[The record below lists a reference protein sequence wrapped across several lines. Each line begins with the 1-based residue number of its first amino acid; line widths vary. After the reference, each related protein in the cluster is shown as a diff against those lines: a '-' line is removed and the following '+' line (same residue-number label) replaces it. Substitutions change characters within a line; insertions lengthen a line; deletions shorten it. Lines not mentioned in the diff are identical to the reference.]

1 MIQTRDT
8 QHTDTEPLSSRT
20 HAIYTEQNAIV
31 FYPTHEAYQRNRQFA
46 ILLIILSAFGSAL
59 LAVCA
64 VLFWPAYTHP
74 FTPYLKWQDALL
86 AILCYGSFI
95 LLIASITLFRFYLAC
110 RQGYRRG
117 ILILQPRGIITVR
130 DLSPKNFGG
139 IYRMIGSSF
148 TCFIVTL
155 IGLAPC
161 ILIGWTLHLDHL
173 ILILLTT
180 AVAVAVSLA
189 GFTLSL
195 IFATFVVISLI
206 GARAF
211 TRTLGASHTY
221 DLSKLTTFRVD
232 SNVLTISCPDRPETL
247 FDLNLLHPQDQH
259 HLLQLLHQ
267 HTRQE
272 SITQPHQT
280 PLLGPHIEAALQ
292 RSLIR
297 PSVSA

>member
-8 QHTDTEPLSSRT
+8 QHTRSIDSNIS
-20 HAIYTEQNAIV
+20 AIYPAQNATV
-31 FYPTHEAYQRNRQFA
+31 FYPTRQAYQRNRQFA
-46 ILLIILSAFGSAL
+46 ILLVILSAFGSAL
-59 LAVCA
+59 LAISA
-64 VLFWPAYTHP
+64 IFFWPTYTHP

-117 ILILQPRGIITVR
+117 ILILQPQGILTVR
-130 DLSPKNFGG
+130 DLSPKNFAS

-148 TCFIVTL
+148 TCFLVTL

-173 ILILLTT
+173 IFILLTT
-180 AVAVAVSLA
+180 AVAIAISLA
-189 GFTLSL
+189 GLTVSL
-195 IFATFVVISLI
+195 IFGTFVVISLI

-221 DLSKLTTFRVD
+221 HLTKLTTLRID
-232 SNVLTISCPDRPETL
+232 NNVLTITCPDRPETL
-247 FDLNLLHPQDQH
+247 FDLNLLHPHDQQ
-259 HLLQLLHQ
+259 HLLQLLHL
-267 HTRQE
+267 HPRQD
-272 SITQPHQT
+272 SIAQPRQR
-280 PLLGPHIEAALQ
+280 PLLGQHIEAALQ
-292 RSLIR
+292 HSLTR
-297 PSVSA
+297 PPVSA